1 VKPLVTRYKPP
12 ALVEET
18 FTSSQPKN
26 RFGGGGMEDKKRSKM
41 KMFTTGV
48 KKI

>member
-1 VKPLVTRYKPP
+1 
-12 ALVEET
+12 LVEET